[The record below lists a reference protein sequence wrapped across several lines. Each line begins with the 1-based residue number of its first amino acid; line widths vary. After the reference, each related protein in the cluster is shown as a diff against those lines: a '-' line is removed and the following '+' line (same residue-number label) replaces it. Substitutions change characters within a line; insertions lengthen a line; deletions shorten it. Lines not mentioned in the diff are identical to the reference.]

1 MKVGKIN
8 LLTTIGKN
16 EASSFTIDKSTN
28 KTD

>member
-1 MKVGKIN
+1 MKVGKID

-16 EASSFTIDKSTN
+16 EASGFTIDKSTN